1 MFITNLFKRKET
13 VPKEDFDK
21 LVRTLHAFEDQ
32 AAAAIAERDK
42 FNEILSSVIDG
53 IIAIDFNKN
62 VIFLNKSS
70 EELTGYSQ
78 AEIRNKPI
86 DQLIHVFSESD
97 EILSK
102 TYCQG
107 TFNQTAKLI
116 GKMGRQTK
124 INLMT
129 AEAGGTVQTNLH
141 CILILH
147 DLSREEELEQMKLDF
162 VSMASHELKTPLT
175 SIIGYLSVFLNES
188 KEKIPKENLI
198 LLDKAFIAAQE
209 LQILI
214 QNLLNVN
221 KIEKEQL
228 SVSFEV
234 VDFKGI
240 LSKAVE
246 DLKPQANQKNIV
258 LTLTAPDNIP
268 AVLADPIRL
277 GEVAINLL
285 ANAINYTPPGGKV
298 EMSVKLSPVDVETS
312 VTDTGIGIPKEAIPH
327 LFGKFFRVSNS
338 LQQGKKGTGLGLYIS
353 KSIVEKLHGKIWVES
368 EVGKGSTFSFSLPVA
383 TQTAGIL
390 DRNKFTSS
398 AIQSGSLNY

>member
-1 MFITNLFKRKET
+1 MFITSLFKKKET
-13 VPKEDFDK
+13 VSKEDFDK
-21 LVRTLHAFEDQ
+21 LTKTLKTLEDQ
-32 AAAAIAERDK
+32 AAVAIAERDK

-53 IIAIDFNKN
+53 IIALDFNKN
-62 VIFLNKSS
+62 VIFLNKAS
-70 EELTGYSQ
+70 EELTGYSE
-78 AEIRNKPI
+78 AEAREKPI
-86 DQLIHVFSESD
+86 DQLIHMFSETD

-102 TYCQG
+102 NYCRG
-107 TFNQTAKLI
+107 TFNQTAKMI

-129 AEAGGTVQTNLH
+129 AQVGNTIQTNLN
-141 CILILH
+141 CILIIH

-175 SIIGYLSVFLNES
+175 SIIGYLSVFLNEN
-188 KEKIPKENLI
+188 KGKLPKENLI
-198 LLDKAFIAAQE
+198 FLDKAFIAARE
-209 LQILI
+209 LQTLI

-228 SVSFEV
+228 SVSFEP
-234 VDFKGI
+234 VDFKGT

-258 LTLTAPDNIP
+258 LTLAAPEKIP

-277 GEVAINLL
+277 GEVATNLL
-285 ANAINYTPPGGKV
+285 ANALNYTPPGGSV
-298 EMSVKLSPVDVETS
+298 EMSVKISPTDILTS

-327 LFGKFFRVSNS
+327 LFGKFFRVYNS
-338 LQQGKKGTGLGLYIS
+338 PQQGNKGTGLGLYIS
-353 KSIVEKLHGKIWVES
+353 KSIIEKLHGKIWVES
-368 EVGKGSTFSFSLPVA
+368 EVGKGSRFSFSLPLP

-398 AIQSGSLNY
+398 AIQSGALNY